1 MAARRVIS
9 ETHAAGTPAVAA
21 QQIRGDAGFIDE
33 DVSARVVQR
42 LAVLPLTP
50 GRGDIRPTLLVG
62 VYGFF

>member
-9 ETHAAGTPAVAA
+9 KAHAAGASPIAP

-33 DVSARVVQR
+33 DVGPRIVQPLR
-42 LAVLPLTP
+42 ILPP
-50 GRGDIRPTLLVG
+50 AAGRRDVRPTLLVG